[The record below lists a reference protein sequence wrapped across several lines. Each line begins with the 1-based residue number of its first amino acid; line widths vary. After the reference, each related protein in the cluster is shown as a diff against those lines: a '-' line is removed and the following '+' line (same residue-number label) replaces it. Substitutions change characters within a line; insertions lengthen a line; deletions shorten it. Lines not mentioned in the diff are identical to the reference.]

1 MAKSIRSNSKKQ
13 LRTWRREHLVAN
25 WQAQADARRYESL
38 AAKAAEQRPAR
49 PEPVAPEAA
58 AEAPAE
64 EPVEQKQRGR
74 TRPPKTRQDILPTPL
89 PSAVEMDV
97 EDVPAGMKKKK
108 KGINVGRVQKKK
120 KRAGKAFMAGNKNQF
135 HKLAKKG
142 GKKPIH

>member
-1 MAKSIRSNSKKQ
+1 
-13 LRTWRREHLVAN
+13 
-25 WQAQADARRYESL
+25 
-38 AAKAAEQRPAR
+38 AAEQRPAR

-64 EPVEQKQRGR
+64 EPVELKQRGR

-108 KGINVGRVQKKK
+108 GINVGRVQKKK
-120 KRAGKAFMAGNKNQF
+120 KRAGKAFMAVSQAGKEGWQEA
-135 HKLAKKG
+135 HTLSQQQQQQG
-142 GKKPIH
+142 GVCTLETHVDGG